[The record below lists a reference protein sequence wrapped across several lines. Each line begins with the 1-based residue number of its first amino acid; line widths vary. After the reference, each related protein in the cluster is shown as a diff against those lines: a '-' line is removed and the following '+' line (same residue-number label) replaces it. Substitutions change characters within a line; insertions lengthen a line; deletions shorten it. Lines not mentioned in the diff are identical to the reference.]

1 MTTDREQVPPDHAGL
16 LLSALLMMAGGWAG
30 LYLLV
35 TQTIPRVGQRWMFF
49 MLLYIA
55 VTGTMIPLVRF
66 MNVRFTP
73 VDREIPASGVV
84 LRQSVWIGL
93 FVVSCAWL
101 QIPRALTWSAGFFL
115 ATIFVVIEFFLRM
128 RERQLQDDQPA

>member
-1 MTTDREQVPPDHAGL
+1 
-16 LLSALLMMAGGWAG
+16 
-30 LYLLV
+30 
-35 TQTIPRVGQRWMFF
+35 